1 MPKNTSGGKKYKKGK
16 TAIGNDEDRALL
28 EAEEGQ
34 SYALVTKLCGN
45 SMINCRVFQRIVE
58 VDSRGKESVSFNSE
72 EKIGVIRNSLKK
84 KKIFIN
90 ANNIILVCLRDFEP
104 GKVDVIYSYKDK
116 EIKKLTRKN
125 MIPSINLGS
134 GNGNDNDN
142 DVSYEFYDDND
153 DSNSDEESKIK
164 KNVNEINREKRKE
177 RSRNEP
183 YLQLPDDFGISENE
197 EHQEDYSYTK
207 NDNDNDNDNF
217 IDNI

>member
-1 MPKNTSGGKKYKKGK
+1 MPKNTSGGKKHKKGK

-34 SYALVTKLCGN
+34 SYAIVTKLCGN
-45 SMINCRVFQRIVE
+45 SMINCRVFQRV
-58 VDSRGKESVSFNSE
+58 VDTDSKGNESVSFNSE

-116 EIKKLTRKN
+116 EIKTLTRKN

-134 GNGNDNDN
+134 GSGNGNGNDDG
-142 DVSYEFYDDND
+142 VSYEFYDENN

-164 KNVNEINREKRKE
+164 KNVVEINREKRKE

-183 YLQLPDDFGISENE
+183 YLQLPDDFGMSENE
-197 EHQEDYSYTK
+197 ELQEDYYYTK
-207 NDNDNDNDNF
+207 NGNDNF